1 MTIKNGIG
9 ICANYIE
16 KNKRLYRSAKSKVFG
31 GVAGGIAE
39 YFDIDP
45 IIIRLLFVII
55 AFAGGGGAIVYLI
68 LWIAL
73 PLEPLTLNPFTM
85 NMGSGEPFSGE
96 KHEDKSAADPSTGD
110 SNPYTVPDKAENRNG
125 LIGGIVLITLG
136 LIFLANRF
144 IPNINFSDLWPLGL
158 VVLGGVLI
166 ATSIAERKKGKNE

>member
-1 MTIKNGIG
+1 M
-9 ICANYIE
+9 E

-73 PLEPLTLNPFTM
+73 PLEPLTPFTM
-85 NMGSGEPFSGE
+85 NMGGGEPFNAANPGE
-96 KHEDKSAADPSTGD
+96 QSTADNTASPANPFSIPVKS
-110 SNPYTVPDKAENRNG
+110 ENRNG

-136 LIFLANRF
+136 MIFLANRF
-144 IPNINFSDLWPLGL
+144 IPNINFHDLWPLAL
-158 VVLGGVLI
+158 VILGGVLI
-166 ATSIAERKKGKNE
+166 ATSLAEHKSKTKE

>member
-1 MTIKNGIG
+1 M
-9 ICANYIE
+9 E

-73 PLEPLTLNPFTM
+73 PLEPITPFTM
-85 NMGSGEPFSGE
+85 NMGSGEPFNSTNPG
-96 KHEDKSAADPSTGD
+96 DQSTSDFSTGT
-110 SNPYTVPDKAENRNG
+110 SNPFEIPVKSENRNG
-125 LIGGIVLITLG
+125 LIGGIVLISLG
-136 LIFLANRF
+136 VIFLANRF
-144 IPNINFSDLWPLGL
+144 IPNINFGDLWPLVL

-166 ATSIAERKKGKNE
+166 ATSFAERKSDKQE

>member
-1 MTIKNGIG
+1 M
-9 ICANYIE
+9 E

-55 AFAGGGGAIVYLI
+55 AFAGGGGVIVYLI

-73 PLEPLTLNPFTM
+73 PLEPITPFTM
-85 NMGSGEPFSGE
+85 NMGSGEPFNPGNSGE
-96 KHEDKSAADPSTGD
+96 QSTTDFSTGT
-110 SNPYTVPDKAENRNG
+110 SNPFEVPVKSENRNG
-125 LIGGIVLITLG
+125 LIGGIVLISLG
-136 LIFLANRF
+136 VIFLANRF
-144 IPNINFSDLWPLGL
+144 IPNIDFGDLWPLVL

-166 ATSIAERKKGKNE
+166 ATSLAERKSDKKE

>member
-1 MTIKNGIG
+1 M
-9 ICANYIE
+9 E

-73 PLEPLTLNPFTM
+73 PLEPIMPFNM
-85 NMGSGEPFSGE
+85 NMGSGEPFSNDNQGE
-96 KHEDKSAADPSTGD
+96 PSSADYNTGA
-110 SNPYTVPDKAENRNG
+110 SNPFNIPVKPENRNG
-125 LIGGIVLITLG
+125 LIGGIVLISLG

-144 IPNINFSDLWPLGL
+144 IPNIDFGDLWPLVL

-166 ATSIAERKKGKNE
+166 ATSFAERKNETKE

>member
-1 MTIKNGIG
+1 M
-9 ICANYIE
+9 E

-73 PLEPLTLNPFTM
+73 PLEPINPYAF
-85 NMGSGEPFSGE
+85 NMGSGEAKTTDNP
-96 KHEDKSAADPSTGD
+96 DTPPAADYSSGP
-110 SNPYTVPDKAENRNG
+110 SNPFNLPVKPENRNG
-125 LIGGIVLITLG
+125 LIGGVILISLG
-136 LIFLANRF
+136 LIFLANRL
-144 IPNINFSDLWPLGL
+144 IPNINLGDLWPLLL

-166 ATSIAERKKGKNE
+166 ATSFAERKTDKKE

>member
-1 MTIKNGIG
+1 M
-9 ICANYIE
+9 E

-55 AFAGGGGAIVYLI
+55 AFAGGGGVIVYLI

-73 PLEPLTLNPFTM
+73 PLEPITPFTM
-85 NMGSGEPFSGE
+85 NMGSGESFN
-96 KHEDKSAADPSTGD
+96 SANPGDQSTSDFTTGT
-110 SNPYTVPDKAENRNG
+110 SNPFEVPVKPENRNS
-125 LIGGIVLITLG
+125 LIGGIVLISLG

-144 IPNINFSDLWPLGL
+144 IPNIDFGDLWPLVL

-166 ATSIAERKKGKNE
+166 ATSLAERKTDKKE

>member
-1 MTIKNGIG
+1 M
-9 ICANYIE
+9 E

-73 PLEPLTLNPFTM
+73 PLEPITPYTM
-85 NMGSGEPFSGE
+85 NMGSSEPFNAGNP
-96 KHEDKSAADPSTGD
+96 DDQSTSEFGTGT
-110 SNPYTVPDKAENRNG
+110 SNPFNIPVKPENRNS
-125 LIGGIVLITLG
+125 LIGGVVLISIG
-136 LIFLANRF
+136 IIFFANRF
-144 IPNINFSDLWPLGL
+144 IPNINFHNLWPLVL
-158 VVLGGVLI
+158 VVIGGVLI
-166 ATSIAERKKGKNE
+166 ATSLAERKSDKKD

>member
-1 MTIKNGIG
+1 M
-9 ICANYIE
+9 E

-73 PLEPLTLNPFTM
+73 PLEPIMPFNM
-85 NMGSGEPFSGE
+85 NMGSGEPFNPGNPGE
-96 KHEDKSAADPSTGD
+96 QTTADYSTGA
-110 SNPYTVPDKAENRNG
+110 SNPFNIPVKPENRNG
-125 LIGGIVLITLG
+125 LIGGILLISLG
-136 LIFLANRF
+136 VIFLANRF
-144 IPNINFSDLWPLGL
+144 IPNIDFGDLWPLVL

-166 ATSIAERKKGKNE
+166 ATSLAGRKSDNKE

>member
-1 MTIKNGIG
+1 M
-9 ICANYIE
+9 E

-73 PLEPLTLNPFTM
+73 PLEPITPFTM
-85 NMGSGEPFSGE
+85 NMGSGEPYNAGNPGE
-96 KHEDKSAADPSTGD
+96 QSTTDFSTGT
-110 SNPYTVPDKAENRNG
+110 SNPFEVPVKSENRNG
-125 LIGGIVLITLG
+125 LIGGIVLISLG
-136 LIFLANRF
+136 MIFLANRF
-144 IPNINFSDLWPLGL
+144 IPNINFHDLWPLVL
-158 VVLGGVLI
+158 VVIGGVLI
-166 ATSIAERKKGKNE
+166 ATSLAERKNDTKE

>member
-1 MTIKNGIG
+1 M
-9 ICANYIE
+9 E

-85 NMGSGEPFSGE
+85 NMGSGEPFNE
-96 KHEDKSAADPSTGD
+96 EIHEDKSAADPAMGA
-110 SNPYTVPDKAENRNG
+110 SNPYTVPVKAENRNG

-166 ATSIAERKKGKNE
+166 ATSLAERKKGKNE

>member
-1 MTIKNGIG
+1 M
-9 ICANYIE
+9 E

-73 PLEPLTLNPFTM
+73 PLEPITPYSM
-85 NMGSGEPFSGE
+85 NMGAGDPFGAPNAGEPVQGE
-96 KHEDKSAADPSTGD
+96 NPAGNAAGPFNVPVKS
-110 SNPYTVPDKAENRNG
+110 ENRNG
-125 LIGGIVLITLG
+125 LIGGIVLISLG
-136 LIFLANRF
+136 MIFLANRF
-144 IPNINFSDLWPLGL
+144 IPNIHFGDLWPLVL
-158 VVLGGVLI
+158 VVIGGVLI
-166 ATSIAERKKGKNE
+166 ATSYAERKSDKQE

>member
-1 MTIKNGIG
+1 M
-9 ICANYIE
+9 E

-55 AFAGGGGAIVYLI
+55 AFAGGGGVIVYLI

-73 PLEPLTLNPFTM
+73 PLEPITPFTM
-85 NMGSGEPFSGE
+85 NMGSSEPFN
-96 KHEDKSAADPSTGD
+96 AANPGDPSTSEFTAGS
-110 SNPYTVPDKAENRNG
+110 SNPFEVPAKPENRNS
-125 LIGGIVLITLG
+125 LIGGIVLISLG
-136 LIFLANRF
+136 IIFLANRF
-144 IPNINFSDLWPLGL
+144 IPNIDFGDLWPLVL

-166 ATSIAERKKGKNE
+166 ATSLAERKTDKKE

>member
-1 MTIKNGIG
+1 M
-9 ICANYIE
+9 E

-31 GVAGGIAE
+31 GVAGGIAD

-73 PLEPLTLNPFTM
+73 PLEPITPFTM
-85 NMGSGEPFSGE
+85 NMGSGEPFN
-96 KHEDKSAADPSTGD
+96 AANPGDQSTSDYSTGT
-110 SNPYTVPDKAENRNG
+110 SAPFNIPVKPENRNS
-125 LIGGIVLITLG
+125 LIGGIVLISLG
-136 LIFLANRF
+136 VIFLANRL
-144 IPNINFSDLWPLGL
+144 IPNIDFGDLWPLVL

-166 ATSIAERKKGKNE
+166 ATSLAERKSDKKE

>member
-1 MTIKNGIG
+1 M
-9 ICANYIE
+9 E

-73 PLEPLTLNPFTM
+73 PLEPFTSFTM
-85 NMGSGEPFSGE
+85 NMGSGETADAGNPGE
-96 KHEDKSAADPSTGD
+96 KSTTDYNTG
-110 SNPYTVPDKAENRNG
+110 STSPFTLPVKPENRNG
-125 LIGGIVLITLG
+125 LIGGVILISLG
-136 LIFLANRF
+136 LIFLANRY
-144 IPNINFSDLWPLGL
+144 IPNIHFGDLWPLLL
-158 VVLGGVLI
+158 VILGGVLI
-166 ATSIAERKKGKNE
+166 ATSFAERKTDKKE

>member
-1 MTIKNGIG
+1 METT
-9 ICANYIE
+9 
-16 KNKRLYRSAKSKVFG
+16 KRLYRSAKSKVFG

-73 PLEPLTLNPFTM
+73 PLEPITPFTM
-85 NMGSGEPFSGE
+85 NMGAGETQGADNTAAHSTPGHTAGPTEPFSFPV
-96 KHEDKSAADPSTGD
+96 KK
-110 SNPYTVPDKAENRNG
+110 ENKNG
-125 LIGGIVLITLG
+125 LIGGVVLIALG

-144 IPNINFSDLWPLGL
+144 IPNINFGDLWPLVL

-166 ATSIAERKKGKNE
+166 ATSFAERKSDKSDKPE

>member
-1 MTIKNGIG
+1 M
-9 ICANYIE
+9 E

-73 PLEPLTLNPFTM
+73 PLEPITPFSM
-85 NMGSGEPFSGE
+85 NMGAGDPFGATNPGEPVSGENPAGNAAAPF
-96 KHEDKSAADPSTGD
+96 DVPVKS
-110 SNPYTVPDKAENRNG
+110 ENRNG
-125 LIGGIVLITLG
+125 LIGGIVLISLG
-136 LIFLANRF
+136 MIFLANRF
-144 IPNINFSDLWPLGL
+144 IPNINFGDLWPLVL
-158 VVLGGVLI
+158 VVIGGVLI
-166 ATSIAERKKGKNE
+166 ATSYAERKSDKQE

>member
-1 MTIKNGIG
+1 MFNLLHPSAIYFENVNFSCNLPGNPASHAKTTKHLKPKSH
-9 ICANYIE
+9 E

-73 PLEPLTLNPFTM
+73 PLEPITPFSM
-85 NMGSGEPFSGE
+85 NMGAGDPFGPAEGSPGGSRRYPSG
-96 KHEDKSAADPSTGD
+96 
-110 SNPYTVPDKAENRNG
+110 
-125 LIGGIVLITLG
+125 
-136 LIFLANRF
+136 
-144 IPNINFSDLWPLGL
+144 
-158 VVLGGVLI
+158 
-166 ATSIAERKKGKNE
+166 

>member
-1 MTIKNGIG
+1 M
-9 ICANYIE
+9 E

-55 AFAGGGGAIVYLI
+55 AFAGGGGAVVYLI
-68 LWIAL
+68 LWVAL
-73 PLEPLTLNPFTM
+73 PLEPITPFTM
-85 NMGSGEPFSGE
+85 NMGSGEPFTASTPGDQSDPGYNTGTSGPFE
-96 KHEDKSAADPSTGD
+96 VPAKS
-110 SNPYTVPDKAENRNG
+110 ENRNG
-125 LIGGIVLITLG
+125 LIGGIVLISLG

-144 IPNINFSDLWPLGL
+144 IPNINFGDLWPLVL

-166 ATSIAERKKGKNE
+166 ATSFAERKSDKPE

>member
-1 MTIKNGIG
+1 M
-9 ICANYIE
+9 E

-55 AFAGGGGAIVYLI
+55 AFAGGGGAVVYLI

-73 PLEPLTLNPFTM
+73 PLEPITLFNM
-85 NMGSGEPFSGE
+85 NMGSGEPTGPENPGE
-96 KHEDKSAADPSTGD
+96 QSAADYNTATS
-110 SNPYTVPDKAENRNG
+110 SNPFNIPVKPENRNG
-125 LIGGIVLITLG
+125 LIGGIVLISLG

-144 IPNINFSDLWPLGL
+144 IPNINFSDLWPLVL

-166 ATSIAERKKGKNE
+166 ATSFAERKTDKKE

>member
-1 MTIKNGIG
+1 M
-9 ICANYIE
+9 E

-55 AFAGGGGAIVYLI
+55 ALAGGGGAIVYLI

-73 PLEPLTLNPFTM
+73 PLEPITMFNM
-85 NMGSGEPFSGE
+85 NMGSGDPADAGNPDAQSAPGFNPETSAPFTMPV
-96 KHEDKSAADPSTGD
+96 KT
-110 SNPYTVPDKAENRNG
+110 ENRSG
-125 LIGGIVLITLG
+125 LIGGIILISLG
-136 LIFLANRF
+136 LIFLANKF
-144 IPNINFSDLWPLGL
+144 IPNINFGDLWPLLL

-166 ATSIAERKKGKNE
+166 VTSFAERKGDKKE

>member
-1 MTIKNGIG
+1 M
-9 ICANYIE
+9 E

-73 PLEPLTLNPFTM
+73 PLEPITMFNM
-85 NMGSGEPFSGE
+85 NMGSA
-96 KHEDKSAADPSTGD
+96 SATDAGNPEAQDATDTNPGASD
-110 SNPYTVPDKAENRNG
+110 SFKMPVKTENRSG
-125 LIGGIVLITLG
+125 LIGGIILISLG

-144 IPNINFSDLWPLGL
+144 IPNINFGDLWPLLL
-158 VVLGGVLI
+158 VILGGVLI
-166 ATSIAERKKGKNE
+166 ATSFAERKGDKKE

>member
-1 MTIKNGIG
+1 M
-9 ICANYIE
+9 E

-73 PLEPLTLNPFTM
+73 PLEPITPFNI
-85 NMGSGEPFSGE
+85 NMGSGEPFSTDNPAE
-96 KHEDKSAADPSTGD
+96 PSSADYTTEA
-110 SNPYTVPDKAENRNG
+110 SNPFNIPVKPENRNG
-125 LIGGIVLITLG
+125 LIGGIVLISLG

-144 IPNINFSDLWPLGL
+144 IPNINFHDIWPLVL
-158 VVLGGVLI
+158 VILGGVLI
-166 ATSIAERKKGKNE
+166 ATSFAERKNDTKEKE

>member
-1 MTIKNGIG
+1 M
-9 ICANYIE
+9 E

-73 PLEPLTLNPFTM
+73 PLEPIMPFNM
-85 NMGSGEPFSGE
+85 NMGSGEPFNPGNPGE
-96 KHEDKSAADPSTGD
+96 QTTADYSTGT
-110 SNPYTVPDKAENRNG
+110 SNPFNIPVKPENRNG
-125 LIGGIVLITLG
+125 LIGGILLISLG
-136 LIFLANRF
+136 IIFLANRF
-144 IPNINFSDLWPLGL
+144 IPNIDFGDLWPLVL

-166 ATSIAERKKGKNE
+166 ATSLAGRKSDNKE